1 MRSRAKTA
9 YVIDDDRMDRK
20 FAKRT
25 IGRSQLFE
33 RVELF
38 DGPVAAMKHI
48 EAGGDTP
55 ELIFLD
61 INMPPVTGF
70 EFLEKYGGQLQAL
83 DPVPAVVIVST
94 TVNPA
99 DLERAAQFPL
109 IKKFFSKP
117 LSPEHIT
124 EANSL
129 LGPCEP

>member
-1 MRSRAKTA
+1 MRSREKIV

-25 IGRSQLFE
+25 IGKSQLFE

-38 DGPVAAMKHI
+38 DGPIAAMKHI
-48 EAGGDTP
+48 EEGGDTP

-70 EFLEKYGGQLQAL
+70 EFLETYGGQLQAL
-83 DPVPAVVIVST
+83 DPVPVVVIVST

-109 IKKFFSKP
+109 IKKFLSKP
-117 LSPEHIT
+117 LSQEHIA

-129 LGPCEP
+129 LRPFEP